1 MYHVYILENIVDDSW
16 YIGFSTNVDRRLLEH
31 NTKSGGK
38 FTRQKSGQ
46 WRLIYLEGY
55 LHKLDALGREKFL
68 KSGSGR
74 KFIKNQIK
82 NYLLK

>member
-1 MYHVYILENIVDDSW
+1 MYYVYIIENIIDKSW
-16 YIGFSTNVDRRLLEH
+16 YIGFSTDVDRRLLEH

-46 WRLIYLEGY
+46 WRLIYTEGY
-55 LHKLDALGREKFL
+55 QNKMDALGREKFL

-74 KFIKNQIK
+74 RFIRKQIK
-82 NYLLK
+82 NYLSK